1 MPSPGG
7 ASRRVGTHRLKTL
20 ALRVRAVVLWIASGL
35 HFFLLSP
42 VFLLL
47 GLWIDPRQNDRPL
60 RWFFRNVLRVAG
72 VGFEV
77 RWAPGFDPHRTCL
90 FVANH
95 VNLFDPFVLF
105 SAIPQPVRGIELE
118 SHFRI
123 PGYGWMAKRFG
134 NIPVQKN
141 ASPAQLRQLW
151 RRTRAALDSGLS
163 LVVFPEGGRTRD
175 GHVGPFH
182 DGAFRMAIEF
192 GYPIV
197 PVSITGS
204 FEFNRKG
211 DWMLY
216 PSTIVVYLHDLI
228 ETTGMTKA
236 DVPALRDRVRQIIAE
251 TVERSLRQPLPA

>member
-1 MPSPGG
+1 MAAGV
-7 ASRRVGTHRLKTL
+7 RRFWLRLRAA
-20 ALRVRAVVLWIASGL
+20 ALWVASGL

-42 VFLLL
+42 VIFLIELVL
-47 GLWIDPRQNDRPL
+47 DPRRNDRPL

-72 VGFEV
+72 VRLEV
-77 RWAPGFDPHRTCL
+77 RRAPGFNPHRTYL

-105 SAIPQPVRGIELE
+105 SAIPQPLRGLELE

-123 PGYGWMAKRFG
+123 PGYGWMARRFG

-141 ASPAQLRQLW
+141 ATPAQLRQLW
-151 RRTRAALDSGLS
+151 RRTRETLDGGLS
-163 LVVFPEGGRTRD
+163 LAVFPEGGRTRD
-175 GHVGPFH
+175 GHVGRFH

-216 PSTIVVYLHDLI
+216 PSTIVVVLHEPI
-228 ETTGMTKA
+228 ETRGLTRT
-236 DVPALRDRVRQIIAE
+236 DVAALRERVRSIIAE
-251 TVERSLRQPLPA
+251 TVERARRGELT